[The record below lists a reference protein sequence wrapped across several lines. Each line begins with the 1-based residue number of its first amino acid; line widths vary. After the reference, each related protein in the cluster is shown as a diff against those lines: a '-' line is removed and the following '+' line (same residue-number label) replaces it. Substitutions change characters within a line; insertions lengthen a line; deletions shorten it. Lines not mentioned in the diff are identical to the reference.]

1 MNLQDGLQISDLVG
15 ILRRRGRLMVW
26 VSGLSV
32 LAIFWVVMALP
43 NQYSSYA
50 TVLVE
55 PQAIDEEL
63 VRAGVQGQDLQQRL
77 GIMSARILSRQRLSK
92 LIDELGL
99 YSDESK
105 ELTRQEVIDIMRSH
119 LSVEPVLSELQTDK
133 RNTDNVEFNR
143 FKISYRNRS
152 AVTAAQ
158 VAQSLASDFV
168 DANINARIEV
178 SQQSLSFMEDSID
191 ELRSQA
197 VDVESR
203 IKDVK
208 SENAGH
214 LPEDLLTNQRIFE
227 QLIAQ
232 SRETQRALL
241 LARSDEAFWK
251 SQVITAESMM
261 GAGDATSPA
270 YRRKLLETELQSL
283 QARGF
288 TLKHPDVV
296 HRRDELVLLQQQVD
310 ARQVAASDASAD
322 SAEAE
327 DDSAGDS
334 YAEQNAKSEL
344 RRARLAVEASGQEL
358 ERLGASQQAIQESI
372 ALTPLVAEQ
381 LNSLEREYDSLVT
394 SFRDFSVRRQ
404 QAAVQANL
412 ERKQLGENFRILE
425 SAFPAARPGSPNRIL
440 MLFVG
445 VIVSLGAGVAMGLVL
460 ETSDNSIHDARRLQ
474 AYTNMPVLVSIPAIR
489 LDPDRRLRRRRLLL
503 ELVIAT
509 VISLFFLAGGL
520 VSYVYVNGGAPP
532 RAEETPAP
540 ESKREASFLL
550 PDEAGKPAVLS
561 LGA

>member
-1 MNLQDGLQISDLVG
+1 MNLQDGLQISDLIG
-15 ILRRRGRLMVW
+15 ILRRRGRLMAW
-26 VSGLSV
+26 VSGVSI

-43 NQYSSYA
+43 NEYSSHA

-99 YSDESK
+99 YPEESK
-105 ELTRQEVIDIMRSH
+105 EMTRQEVIDVMRRH
-119 LSVEPVLSELQTDK
+119 LSVEPVLSELQSDK
-133 RNTDNVEFNR
+133 RNTDNIQFNR
-143 FKISYRNRS
+143 FKISYRNPS
-152 AVTAAQ
+152 AVTAAE

-178 SQQSLSFMEDSID
+178 SQQSLSFMEDSIE
-191 ELRSQA
+191 ELRGEA

-208 SENAGH
+208 AENAGH
-214 LPEDLLTNQRIFE
+214 LPEDLVTNQRILE

-261 GAGDATSPA
+261 GGDATSPA
-270 YRRKLLETELQSL
+270 YRRKVLETELQSL
-283 QARGF
+283 RARGF
-288 TLKHPDVV
+288 TQKHPDVV
-296 HRRDELVLLQQQVD
+296 HRRDELMLLQQQVE
-310 ARQVAASDASAD
+310 ARQATAS
-322 SAEAE
+322 EAKSGSEGGE

-344 RRARLAVEASGQEL
+344 RRSRLAVEAAEQEL
-358 ERLGASQQAIQESI
+358 ERLTTSQQEVQQSI

-381 LNSLEREYDSLVT
+381 LNSLEREYESLVT

-425 SAFPAARPGSPNRIL
+425 SAFPATRPGSPNRIL

-445 VIVSLGAGVAMGLVL
+445 VIVGLGAGVAMGLVL
-460 ETSDNSIHDARRLQ
+460 ETSDSSIHDARRLQ
-474 AYTNMPVLVSIPAIR
+474 SYANMPVLVSIPSIR
-489 LDPDRRLRRRRLLL
+489 LDPDRRLRRRRLIV
-503 ELVIAT
+503 ELMIAGF
-509 VISLFFLAGGL
+509 VALFFLAGGL
-520 VSYVYVNGGAPP
+520 VSYILVNRSGPP
-532 RAEETPAP
+532 RVEEAEEP
-540 ESKREASFLL
+540 ESRREASSRL
-550 PDEAGKPAVLS
+550 PHAWPR
-561 LGA
+561 

>member
-1 MNLQDGLQISDLVG
+1 MNLQDGLQISDLIG
-15 ILRRRGRLMVW
+15 ILRRRGRLMAW
-26 VSGLSV
+26 VSGVSI

-43 NQYSSYA
+43 NEYSSHA

-99 YSDESK
+99 YPEESK
-105 ELTRQEVIDIMRSH
+105 EMTRQEVIDVMRRH
-119 LSVEPVLSELQTDK
+119 LSVEPVLSELQSDK
-133 RNTDNVEFNR
+133 RNTDNIQFNR
-143 FKISYRNRS
+143 FKISYRNPS
-152 AVTAAQ
+152 AVTAAE

-178 SQQSLSFMEDSID
+178 SQQSLSFMEDSIE
-191 ELRSQA
+191 ELRGEA

-208 SENAGH
+208 AENAGH
-214 LPEDLLTNQRIFE
+214 LPEDLVTNQRILE

-261 GAGDATSPA
+261 GGDATSPA
-270 YRRKLLETELQSL
+270 YRRKVLETELQSL
-283 QARGF
+283 RARGF
-288 TLKHPDVV
+288 TQKHPDVV
-296 HRRDELVLLQQQVD
+296 HRRDELMLLQQQVE
-310 ARQVAASDASAD
+310 ARQATAS
-322 SAEAE
+322 EAKSGSEGGE

-344 RRARLAVEASGQEL
+344 RRSRLAVEAAEQEL
-358 ERLGASQQAIQESI
+358 ERLTTSQQEVQQSI

-381 LNSLEREYDSLVT
+381 LNSLEREYESLVT

-425 SAFPAARPGSPNRIL
+425 SAFPATRPGSPNRIL

-445 VIVSLGAGVAMGLVL
+445 VIVGLGAGVAMGLVL
-460 ETSDNSIHDARRLQ
+460 ETSDSSIHDARRLQ
-474 AYTNMPVLVSIPAIR
+474 SYANMPVLVSIPSIR
-489 LDPDRRLRRRRLLL
+489 LDPDRRLRRRRLIV
-503 ELVIAT
+503 ELMIAGF
-509 VISLFFLAGGL
+509 VALFFLAGGL
-520 VSYVYVNGGAPP
+520 VSYILVNRSGPP
-532 RAEETPAP
+532 RVEETEEP
-540 ESKREASFLL
+540 ESRREASSRL
-550 PDEAGKPAVLS
+550 PHGSGDAGSWS

>member
-1 MNLQDGLQISDLVG
+1 MNLQDGLQISDLIG

-26 VSGLSV
+26 VSGLSI
-32 LAIFWVVMALP
+32 LAIFWIVMALP

-77 GIMSARILSRQRLSK
+77 GIMSARILSRQRLSR

-99 YSDESK
+99 YPEESK
-105 ELTRQEVIDIMRSH
+105 EFTRQEVIDIMRRH
-119 LSVEPVLSELQTDK
+119 LSVEPVLSELQSDK
-133 RNTDNVEFNR
+133 RSTDDVEFNR
-143 FKISYRNRS
+143 FKITYRNRS

-178 SQQSLSFMEDSID
+178 SQQSLSFMEDSIE
-191 ELRSQA
+191 ELRNQA
-197 VDVESR
+197 VGVESR
-203 IKDVK
+203 IKNVK
-208 SENAGH
+208 AENAGH
-214 LPEDLLTNQRIFE
+214 LPEDLITNQRIFE

-261 GAGDATSPA
+261 GTGDATSPA
-270 YRRKLLETELQSL
+270 YRIKLIETELQSL
-283 QARGF
+283 RARGY
-288 TLKHPDVV
+288 TPKHPDVV
-296 HRRDELVLLQQQVD
+296 HRMDELAILQQGMQE
-310 ARQVAASDASAD
+310 RQTAASDE
-322 SAEAE
+322 SAESSEA
-327 DDSAGDS
+327 DSAGDS

-344 RRARLAVEASGQEL
+344 RRARLAVEAADQEL
-358 ERLGASQQAIQESI
+358 ERLAASQAEVQESI

-381 LNSLEREYDSLVT
+381 LNSLEREYESLVT

-404 QAAVQANL
+404 QASVQANL

-445 VIVSLGAGVAMGLVL
+445 VIVGLGAGVAMGLVL
-460 ETSDNSIHDARRLQ
+460 ETSDSSIHDARRLQ
-474 AYTNMPVLVSIPAIR
+474 AFTNMPVLVSIPSIR

-503 ELVIAT
+503 ELVIAG
-509 VISLFFLAGGL
+509 VLSLFFLAGGL
-520 VSYVYVNGGAPP
+520 VSYIYVNRSAPP
-532 RAEETPAP
+532 KVEEA
-540 ESKREASFLL
+540 SKEDPRREASSLV
-550 PDEAGKPAVLS
+550 PYDSGSPMAWS

>member
-1 MNLQDGLQISDLVG
+1 
-15 ILRRRGRLMVW
+15 MVW
-26 VSGLSV
+26 VSGLSI

-99 YSDESK
+99 YPEESK
-105 ELTRQEVIDIMRSH
+105 ELTRQEVIDIMRRH
-119 LSVEPVLSELQTDK
+119 LSVEPVLSELQSDK
-133 RNTDNVEFNR
+133 RSTDNVEFNR

-178 SQQSLSFMEDSID
+178 SQQSLSFMEDSIE
-191 ELRSQA
+191 ELRNQA
-197 VDVESR
+197 VGVESR
-203 IKDVK
+203 IKNVK
-208 SENAGH
+208 AENAGH
-214 LPEDLLTNQRIFE
+214 LPEDLVTNQRIFE

-261 GAGDATSPA
+261 GTGDATSPA
-270 YRRKLLETELQSL
+270 YRMKLIETELQSL
-283 QARGF
+283 RARGY
-288 TLKHPDVV
+288 TQKHPDVV
-296 HRRDELVLLQQQVD
+296 HRRDELALLQQNIQQ
-310 ARQVAASDASAD
+310 RQAEASDDSAD
-322 SAEAE
+322 SADAE
-327 DDSAGDS
+327 SDSAGDS

-344 RRARLAVEASGQEL
+344 RRARLAVEAAEQEL
-358 ERLGASQQAIQESI
+358 ERLATSQEEVQESI

-381 LNSLEREYDSLVT
+381 LNSLEREYESLVT

-404 QAAVQANL
+404 QASVQANL

-445 VIVSLGAGVAMGLVL
+445 VIIGLGAGVAMGLVL
-460 ETSDNSIHDARRLQ
+460 ETSDSSIHDARRLQ
-474 AYTNMPVLVSIPAIR
+474 TYTNMPVLVSIPSIR

-503 ELVIAT
+503 ELVIAG

-520 VSYVYVNGGAPP
+520 VSYVYVNRSAPAKVEEASDGAP
-532 RAEETPAP
+532 R
-540 ESKREASFLL
+540 REASSLV
-550 PDEAGKPAVLS
+550 PDESGSSVVRG